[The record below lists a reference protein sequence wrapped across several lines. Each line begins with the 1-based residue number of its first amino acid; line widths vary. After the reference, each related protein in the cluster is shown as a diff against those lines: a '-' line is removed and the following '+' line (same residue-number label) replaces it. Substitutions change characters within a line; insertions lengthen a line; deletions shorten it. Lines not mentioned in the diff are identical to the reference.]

1 MSTPG
6 LTNMVVGGLV
16 AVGGLAVTVITAA
29 GASGGG
35 RYVIAWGAI
44 LFGLIQCVRG
54 GMTFSKY
61 NEMAPADQILDQ
73 VAEPARTL
81 IAALAGAVRNPEA
94 PSAAEI
100 AAINRE
106 LRQAMQKTIQESM
119 LLDAARAMGRQPDGA
134 AGYLKIKNASLDP
147 QVRMIIMRS
156 CCKVMIAEPTR
167 DDAQEKLVAIG
178 QALDMTEPQV
188 RGVVGE
194 LAKDLDGKSLEI
206 TLKLTPDEARDG
218 KRVAFTYASMIA
230 CPPCAGAGCKAC
242 GDTGRV
248 RGDRTL
254 TIDVPPGQ
262 QDGGKLKCTGEGER
276 EARGGTRGDLYIKLA
291 VAAQPA

>member
-1 MSTPG
+1 
-6 LTNMVVGGLV
+6 MVVGGLV
-16 AVGGLAVTVITAA
+16 AVGGLAVTVITAS

-35 RYVIAWGAI
+35 RYIVAWGAI

-54 GMTFSKY
+54 VMVYSEHGDMP
-61 NEMAPADQILDQ
+61 PADQELES

-81 IAALAGAVRNPEA
+81 IAALAGAVRYPEA
-94 PSAAEI
+94 PTAVET

-106 LRQAMQKTIQESM
+106 LRQAMDKTIQDSKLREVV
-119 LLDAARAMGRQPDGA
+119 RAMGRQPGGT

-147 QVRMIIMRS
+147 QVRIIIMRG
-156 CCKVMIAEPTR
+156 CCQVMIAEPTR
-167 DDAQEKLVAIG
+167 TDAPERLVAIG
-178 QALDMTEPQV
+178 QALDMTETQV
-188 RGVVGE
+188 MGIAGE
-194 LAKDLDGKSLEI
+194 LVKGLDGKSLEI

-262 QDGGKLKCTGEGER
+262 HDGGKLKCTGEGER

-291 VAAQPA
+291 VAPQPA

>member
-1 MSTPG
+1 
-6 LTNMVVGGLV
+6 MVVGGLV

-35 RYVIAWGAI
+35 RYVVAWGAI
-44 LFGLIQCVRG
+44 LFGVIQCVRG
-54 GMTFSKY
+54 TMVYFEHT
-61 NEMAPADQILDQ
+61 ALPPADQVLNE

-100 AAINRE
+100 AAIHRE
-106 LRQAMQKTIQESM
+106 LRQAMEKTIRDSM
-119 LLDAARAMGRQPDGA
+119 LLDVARAMGQQPDGV
-134 AGYLKIKNASLDP
+134 AGYLKAKKDALDP
-147 QVRMIIMRS
+147 QVKTIIMRG
-156 CCKVMIAEPTR
+156 CCKVMMAEPTR
-167 DDAQEKLVAIG
+167 TDAPERLVAIG
-178 QALDMTEPQV
+178 QALDMTEAEV
-188 RGVVGE
+188 MGMAGE
-194 LAKDLDGKSLEI
+194 LVKGLDGKSLEI

-242 GDTGRV
+242 DDTGRV

-291 VAAQPA
+291 VAPQPA

>member
-35 RYVIAWGAI
+35 RYVVAWGAI

-54 GMTFSKY
+54 GMAYSKY
-61 NEMAPADQILDQ
+61 NEMAPADRVLDE

-81 IAALAGAVRNPEA
+81 IAALAGTVRNPEA
-94 PSAAEI
+94 PTAVET

-106 LRQAMQKTIQESM
+106 LRQAMDKTIQDSKLREV
-119 LLDAARAMGRQPDGA
+119 ARAMGQQPDGV
-134 AGYLKIKNASLDP
+134 AGYLNAKKDALDP
-147 QVRMIIMRS
+147 QVRTIIMRG
-156 CCKVMIAEPTR
+156 CCQVMIAEPTR
-167 DDAQEKLVAIG
+167 TDAPERLVAIG
-178 QALDMTEPQV
+178 QALDMTETQV
-188 RGVVGE
+188 MGIAGE
-194 LAKDLDGKSLEI
+194 LVKGLDGKSLEI

-242 GDTGRV
+242 DDTGRV

-262 QDGGKLKCTGEGER
+262 HDGGKLKCTGEGER